1 MLEWSL
7 LNIKPDAVE
16 RNIIGRIIHRVEE
29 KGYRII
35 AIDKVQLER
44 EEAEAFYDVH
54 KDKPFFDK
62 LCDYISSGPCIPM
75 VVEGEHVI
83 QGLRDLIGATDPAE
97 AAPGTIRR
105 EFGINGRKNSVH
117 ASDSPERAAVE
128 INFFFSRHKLYLL
141 TRNEYRGKSA

>member
-7 LNIKPDAVE
+7 LNIKPDAVA
-16 RNIIGRIIHRVEE
+16 RNIIGQIIHRVENA
-29 KGYRII
+29 GYRII

-54 KDKPFFDK
+54 RDKPFFTK
-62 LCDYISSGPCIPM
+62 LCDYISSGPCVPM
-75 VVEGEHVI
+75 VVEGEEVI

-97 AAPGTIRR
+97 AAPGTIRKD
-105 EFGINGRKNSVH
+105 FALNGTQNSVH
-117 ASDSPERAAVE
+117 ASDSSERAAVE

-141 TRNEYRGKSA
+141 TRNEYRG